1 MTNQNNPLHL
11 RNMILAAAQKQI
23 EASDLPAMIADTN
36 SLHGQMKEVPVIRQ
50 ERRD

>member
-1 MTNQNNPLHL
+1 MPDHNDPLCL

-36 SLHGQMKEVPVIRQ
+36 SLHGQMKEIPVTRQ
-50 ERRD
+50 KRRD